1 MHYDPLVALVN
12 LSPVEKLCD
21 DHSKKKSRWGNILS
35 NTALED
41 KVVPSK
47 WGAEDYKPY
56 LPLPFVD
63 FPPGLT
69 PSQLD
74 QFLREQRYDELT
86 KKLNKGELEYVDPD
100 IRPASPPP
108 IYDKNG
114 SRINTREA
122 RIKNSMIEEHH
133 RLVEY
138 LLKHVKGF
146 VAPPNYK
153 PIKKIRKIEIPMDKY
168 PEYNFMGL
176 IIGPRGCNHKRLE
189 AESGAQ
195 ISIRGKGTQKEGK
208 KTDHQ
213 TDIEA
218 NMPKHVHISAD
229 TEECVEKAV
238 SLITPLLD
246 PFHPLH
252 EEYKKKG
259 LEQLALVNG
268 INLNQLETQR
278 CSICN
283 SSTHLTFECPENMNL
298 QNFKKPEIK
307 CNLCGDHGH
316 ITLDCKLAKQNNF
329 KKNDFDTSNNNIPAP
344 PPGGTPPPP
353 YDKMK
358 NHQFNQTNK
367 YEKIKIDM
375 EYQKMMSELNTDK
388 ENSSPQFAESAKKTN
403 EITYGNNSNSGNTN
417 NIISN
422 NTIGNN
428 ATSNVSINPSGDF
441 TIPTNSFNNFNDPTT
456 DFLDFNNKF
465 QNSNKN
471 VNNIMPPINSKNMNN
486 PNFIPLGQGNNN
498 SFNDELRAFNSQ
510 NFYDPLSKSNRNSN
524 NSNIN
529 INASMRNANGKNFN
543 SNVNYQSVNNI
554 PLNPPL
560 PMLPNFF
567 NFPFMNNGMM
577 QNGSLPYPNG
587 QQVPSNQQMPID
599 PLYLQGFQSKHT
611 NFISCEFIH
620 EDACANAS
628 VRIRASLN
636 YVPSI
641 VYWSQIPM
649 NYADDV
655 LAHASA
661 PETNPPPLPSEDTSN
676 QDDVNIT

>member
-1 MHYDPLVALVN
+1 MHYDPLVALST
-12 LSPVEKLCD
+12 LSPIEKLSD
-21 DHSKKKSRWGNILS
+21 ENSKKKSRWGNNANNS
-35 NTALED
+35 LEN

-47 WGAEDYKPY
+47 WGDENYKPY

-86 KKLNKGELEYVDPD
+86 KKLNKGELEHVDPD

-114 SRINTREA
+114 NRINTREA

-138 LLKHVKGF
+138 LLKHVEGF
-146 VAPPNYK
+146 VAPSNYK
-153 PIKKIRKIEIPMDKY
+153 PIKKIRKIEIPIDKY

-218 NMPKHVHISAD
+218 NMPKHVHISGD
-229 TEECVEKAV
+229 TEECVERAV

-246 PFHPLH
+246 PTHPLH
-252 EEYKKKG
+252 EEFKKKG

-278 CSICN
+278 CAMCN
-283 SSTHLTFECPENMNL
+283 STTHLTHECPENMNI

-329 KKNDFDTSNNNIPAP
+329 MKNNFDPANIPAP
-344 PPGGTPPPP
+344 PPDDGMTSTYDRKNNYP
-353 YDKMK
+353 YINKQDKTQM
-358 NHQFNQTNK
+358 
-367 YEKIKIDM
+367 DM
-375 EYQKMMSELNTDK
+375 EYQKMMSELNKDWDGTNNNQK
-388 ENSSPQFAESAKKTN
+388 GNKKN
-403 EITYGNNSNSGNTN
+403 NTN
-417 NIISN
+417 NYSSNDNANINDGYPFSSNSN
-422 NTIGNN
+422 NFSD
-428 ATSNVSINPSGDF
+428 TSNSKH
-441 TIPTNSFNNFNDPTT
+441 
-456 DFLDFNNKF
+456 NNK
-465 QNSNKN
+465 NYGHNM
-471 VNNIMPPINSKNMNN
+471 MPQMNMKNMNN
-486 PNFIPLGQGNNN
+486 PNFIPLGKSNN
-498 SFNDELRAFNSQ
+498 SFNDDLKNVGHQNYYNTKTGVNNNDNEQ
-510 NFYDPLSKSNRNSN
+510 NF
-524 NSNIN
+524 
-529 INASMRNANGKNFN
+529 NANM
-543 SNVNYQSVNNI
+543 NYQGMANM

-567 NFPFMNNGMM
+567 NFSPFMNTAFP
-577 QNGSLPYPNG
+577 QNGALPYPNG
-587 QQVPSNQQMPID
+587 QQMPMD
-599 PLYLQGFQSKHT
+599 PMYMQAFPGW
-611 NFISCEFIH
+611 
-620 EDACANAS
+620 
-628 VRIRASLN
+628 
-636 YVPSI
+636 P
-641 VYWSQIPM
+641 QIPM
-649 NYADDV
+649 NYSEDF
-655 LAHASA
+655 LAQAAA
-661 PETNPPPLPSEDTSN
+661 PDTNPPPLPSENANPPEETNDM
-676 QDDVNIT
+676 

>member
-1 MHYDPLVALVN
+1 MYYDPLVALVN
-12 LSPVEKLCD
+12 ISPVEKL
-21 DHSKKKSRWGNILS
+21 SEENAKKKSRWENNLS
-35 NTALED
+35 NNNIEN
-41 KVVPSK
+41 KMIPSK
-47 WGAEDYKPY
+47 WGSEDYKPY

-100 IRPASPPP
+100 IRPPSPPP

-138 LLKHVKGF
+138 LLKHVEGF

-153 PIKKIRKIEIPMDKY
+153 PIKKIRKIEIPIDKY

-213 TDIEA
+213 TEIEA

-229 TEECVEKAV
+229 SEECVEKAV

-252 EEYKKKG
+252 EEYKRKG

-268 INLNQLETQR
+268 INLNQLDTQR

-283 SSTHLTFECPENMNL
+283 SMTHLTFECPENMNL

-316 ITLDCKLAKQNNF
+316 ITLDCKLAKQKNYI
-329 KKNDFDTSNNNIPAP
+329 KNDIDNPNNIPTP
-344 PPGGTPPPP
+344 PYNNMPPPP
-353 YDKMK
+353 FDQMK
-358 NHQFNQTNK
+358 NQQFNPTNK
-367 YEKIKIDM
+367 FDKIKMDL
-375 EYQKMMSELNTDK
+375 EYQKMMNEISTDK
-388 ENSSPQFAESAKKTN
+388 NNNNQQNDELSKKSN
-403 EITYGNNSNSGNTN
+403 DNIFNNN
-417 NIISN
+417 NV
-422 NTIGNN
+422 
-428 ATSNVSINPSGDF
+428 ADDF
-441 TIPTNSFNNFNDPTT
+441 MKPPNSFNNLNEINNSFNESTT
-456 DFLDFNNKF
+456 NFVDINNKF
-465 QNSNKN
+465 QNSLQNNSKSFNNMMSPVNNKN
-471 VNNIMPPINSKNMNN
+471 INN
-486 PNFIPLGQGNNN
+486 PNFIPISQNN
-498 SFNDELRAFNSQ
+498 SFIDE
-510 NFYDPLSKSNRNSN
+510 KRNSN
-524 NSNIN
+524 SPNYFDPHLNNRNPPIRNS
-529 INASMRNANGKNFN
+529 NGKNFN
-543 SNVNYQSVNNI
+543 TMMNFPNINNM

-560 PMLPNFF
+560 PILPNFF
-567 NFPFMNNGMM
+567 NFPFINNRMV
-577 QNGSLPYPNG
+577 QNNSMPFPN
-587 QQVPSNQQMPID
+587 NQQMPID
-599 PLYLQGFQSKHT
+599 PLYMQNFQ
-611 NFISCEFIH
+611 NW
-620 EDACANAS
+620 
-628 VRIRASLN
+628 
-636 YVPSI
+636 P
-641 VYWSQIPM
+641 QMPM
-649 NYADDV
+649 NYSDDT
-655 LAHASA
+655 LIHAPA
-661 PETNPPPLPSEDTSN
+661 PETNPPPLPSENININN
-676 QDDVNIT
+676 QDNANNT